1 MVRKDKG
8 KKVNEAVV
16 VSEKEHRNSSRGA
29 KVFLYC
35 MILTA
40 ILYGFLIYLEKTILQ
55 EVEVV
60 DVYVVKADV
69 GEKVLITEENAA
81 TYFAKASRAVDTIPV
96 GCVQDI
102 SEIYNSFTTK
112 EYVVN
117 DIITA
122 SGFTSEKSKIED
134 IVNPVEV
141 SISVSSI
148 SQAVGGILRAGDYV
162 NVWTVSATNYNGV
175 SDITAACVGERA
187 YVSRAFNSS
196 GVELERGAIID
207 NSTATVINIIMSEDD
222 EEEFNIA
229 LASGTI
235 RLALCMYDERE
246 VIEAELEHEG
256 EEETEELGTE
266 ESQEVRIPVLMQVP
280 EYTAQEIEL
289 WKEAELNTTGYY
301 QDQFGNLLYSDD
313 YDFTFYYDDRT
324 GYITIGDY
332 RYEAYLNDDG
342 SWYIPAS
349 VNAAILQYEMQSG
362 EAAESLGEN

>member
-1 MVRKDKG
+1 MRKDKG
-8 KKVNEAVV
+8 KKVNEAGG
-16 VSEKEHRNSSRGA
+16 VSEKERSKSSRGA

-40 ILYGFLIYLEKTILQ
+40 ILYGFLLYLEKTILQ

-162 NVWTVSATNYNGV
+162 NVWTVSATSYNGV

-196 GVELERGAIID
+196 GVELERGTIID

-246 VIEAELEHEG
+246 VIEAELEHGG
-256 EEETEELGTE
+256 EEETEE
-266 ESQEVRIPVLMQVP
+266 SQEVGMPILMQVP

-289 WKEAELNTTGYY
+289 WKEAELNTTEYY
-301 QDQFGNLLYSDD
+301 QDQFGNLIYSDN

-349 VNAAILQYEMQSG
+349 VNAAILQYEMQS
-362 EAAESLGEN
+362 EETAEDLGEN